1 MARALGVPLASLLQ
15 GVLVQAL
22 GLLALQ
28 QGVCLER
35 RKRVASGAALVAA
48 AALAP
53 SPPLRLLDLELQQGV
68 GLALRP
74 RGASVQRRGGSGRL
88 AVRSAQQRMGHLG
101 RRGVRL
107 VRRRLVDS
115 GVAATTL
122 LAPSLQPA
130 ALVNRDS

>member
-53 SPPLRLLDLELQQGV
+53 SPPLRLLDLELHQGV

-74 RGASVQRRGGSGRL
+74 RPRRW
-88 AVRSAQQRMGHLG
+88 
-101 RRGVRL
+101 
-107 VRRRLVDS
+107 RRRPY
-115 GVAATTL
+115 AAPTT
-122 LAPSLQPA
+122 AK
-130 ALVNRDS
+130 